1 MFELLVLAFA
11 IGVALAVVALL
22 CWVFVIPFQLL
33 ALVFKGLAVLLV
45 LPFLLVIGII
55 AAALFGVGFLLFAIP
70 ALPLL
75 LIVGAIWWLARRAR
89 QPHMA

>member
-1 MFELLVLAFA
+1 MFELFA
-11 IGVALAVVALL
+11 LGFAVAVALAVIALL

-33 ALVFKGLAVLLV
+33 SMVFKGLAVLLL
-45 LPFLLVIGII
+45 LPFLVVFGII

-75 LIVGAIWWLARRAR
+75 VIVGVIWWLASRRR
-89 QPHMA
+89 HPHPA